1 MILVKYRMLHYT
13 SPMWQVLSSLC
24 NAALQLIVTVIA
36 ARILNHQDMASL
48 SIITLIFGLI
58 SIPMENGVQ
67 QYVIKLGK
75 EYKKDELDGLNFV
88 FVSLFLLIN
97 VLLLVTSLLTNFL
110 SQEVLLSSLF
120 MTIPLLVGVITSIY
134 FGQLYSQRNYKKIAI
149 FQMASRMLSLGVLF
163 FLLYFGQNNIYAFSV
178 NYMIFYIF
186 QFLFVLFFSRNLSF
200 ELMSLRPSFK
210 NIRYSFDIIVSQ
222 FLIFLRGQLDIILVN
237 IFFSKEVIS
246 SYFLAKQLVGRGFE
260 ILSTIYI
267 KEAFPRLC
275 ACKGDVDSLM
285 SNIKKGNRLYAG
297 VQFSLFSFYIIF
309 SALIIEYVIKKD
321 VSENLYYFWSTA
333 MLFFVRS
340 LSVINPNVSLAI
352 GRSRD
357 IVVWNFSSL
366 FVYAILS
373 VIMVNYNIKAYFLAM
388 IIYNFAVMYVTS
400 IVFIKKAVGVW
411 YSVLKFEFC
420 ISILALA
427 VYFVLG
433 REFYGF

>member
-1 MILVKYRMLHYT
+1 M
-13 SPMWQVLSSLC
+13 
-24 NAALQLIVTVIA
+24 
-36 ARILNHQDMASL
+36 
-48 SIITLIFGLI
+48 
-58 SIPMENGVQ
+58 
-67 QYVIKLGK
+67 
-75 EYKKDELDGLNFV
+75 NFV

-97 VLLLVTSLLTNFL
+97 VLLLVTSVLTNFL

-309 SALIIEYVIKKD
+309 SALIIEYVTKKD
-321 VSENLYYFWSTA
+321 VSENIYYFWSTA